1 MKREKNASGA
11 QKKELPHIF
20 VILLV
25 VIILATICTWL
36 IPAGAYDRVLDEA
49 SGKMLID
56 PDSFHYI
63 EKTPVGPFG
72 MFVGIEEGLI
82 EAANITFLILCA
94 FSSLYLLEKTGAI
107 DAAIALMVRKT
118 EKHPK
123 YSILSLNS
131 SRKDPGPAVCPSMQV
146 IRNSHL
152 KDSDYVKGSKPDYPL

>member
-25 VIILATICTWL
+25 VIILATICTWI
-36 IPAGAYDRVLDEA
+36 IPAGAYDRVMDEA

-123 YSILSLNS
+123 YSKVIKANGYG
-131 SRKDPGPAVCPSMQV
+131 DPRGVGLH
-146 IRNSHL
+146 RNHVL
-152 KDSDYVKGSKPDYPL
+152 RRNYRIYSDLCRRCHGFGI